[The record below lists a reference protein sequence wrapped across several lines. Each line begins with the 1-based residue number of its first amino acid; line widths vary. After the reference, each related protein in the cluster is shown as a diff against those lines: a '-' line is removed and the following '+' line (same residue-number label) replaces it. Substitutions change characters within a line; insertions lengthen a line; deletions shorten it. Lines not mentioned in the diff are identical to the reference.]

1 MYFIKPNLSSI
12 LSFQQAISINIRS
25 EMVGILLHTPCLQ
38 SLLQFLHVQC
48 LVFLKILRMYLAS
61 VKFAVGKV
69 DEYSQ
74 VAPNILTSFP
84 VTESSICFF
93 SSVQFSC
100 SVVSDS
106 ATP

>member
-1 MYFIKPNLSSI
+1 MSFNFMAAVNIHSDFGAQENKVSFEVNL
-12 LSFQQAISINIRS
+12 
-25 EMVGILLHTPCLQ
+25 H
-38 SLLQFLHVQC
+38 
-48 LVFLKILRMYLAS
+48 LVFI
-61 VKFAVGKV
+61 KFAVGKV